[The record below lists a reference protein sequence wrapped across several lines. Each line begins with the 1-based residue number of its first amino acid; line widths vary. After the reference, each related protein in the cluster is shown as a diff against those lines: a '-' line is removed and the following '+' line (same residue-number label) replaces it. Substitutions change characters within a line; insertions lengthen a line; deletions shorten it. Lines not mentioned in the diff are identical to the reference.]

1 MSNAKSPKSLDE
13 DVERA
18 LLDADLFIK
27 YNSTRR
33 AVETLQEAVTRHPR
47 SVLLREK
54 LREVALA
61 AGQRDEAARQ
71 CLALANL
78 YIAREDFDAARER
91 LLEARQI
98 DARISISSGFEAI
111 RRASLPTGQREEAT
125 PPPPAAPPP
134 PPLPPQQ
141 TATPAPE
148 SAATPAKPATLSG
161 DLSAVSIF
169 DAVQVIENA
178 RLTGALVVEEGGGGR
193 AGRVLFNEGLIVDAE
208 CGKERALEAFRH
220 LIEVTAGTFDFEKS
234 ETAAPVRINASS
246 NTSLILDSLREID
259 EERHGL

>member
-1 MSNAKSPKSLDE
+1 MSDAKSPKSLDE

-27 YNSTRR
+27 YKSTRR
-33 AVETLQEAVTRHPR
+33 ALETLQEAVARHPR
-47 SVLLREK
+47 SVHLREK
-54 LREVALA
+54 LREVALGA
-61 AGQRDEAARQ
+61 KQRDEAARQ

-98 DARISISSGFEAI
+98 DPRISITSGLEAI
-111 RRASLPTGQREEAT
+111 RRASLPAAQASAA
-125 PPPPAAPPP
+125 PLQIPAPAPPAP
-134 PPLPPQQ
+134 
-141 TATPAPE
+141 PAPE
-148 SAATPAKPATLSG
+148 QQDAPSRPATLAG

-178 RLTGALVVEEGGGGR
+178 RLTGALVVEGGGR
-193 AGRVLFNEGLIVDAE
+193 EGRVFFNDGLIVDAA
-208 CGKERALEAFRH
+208 CGRSEALEAFRQI
-220 LIEVTAGTFDFEKS
+220 IETTAGTFDFEKGDES
-234 ETAAPVRINASS
+234 APVRINASS

-259 EERHGL
+259 EGRQG